1 MPQVL
6 SDEGDRRFIG
16 ELRKGVARVFERI
29 GCEREQSLHFRGN
42 VDPSAQR
49 GAPAAAPSFGG
60 QANLER
66 IEEGKFSEVRQQAMS
81 RIHPVNDTRQS
92 PNHCRRG
99 YGARLEWRTEFLRR

>member
-1 MPQVL
+1 NTFGVRDQRVPQVL

-49 GAPAAAPSFGG
+49 GAPAAARSFGG
-60 QANLER
+60 QPNLARVEA
-66 IEEGKFSEVRQQAMS
+66 GKLSEVSQQAMS
-81 RIHPVNDTRQS
+81 LIHTVNTTRQS
-92 PNHCRRG
+92 PNYC
-99 YGARLEWRTEFLRR
+99 